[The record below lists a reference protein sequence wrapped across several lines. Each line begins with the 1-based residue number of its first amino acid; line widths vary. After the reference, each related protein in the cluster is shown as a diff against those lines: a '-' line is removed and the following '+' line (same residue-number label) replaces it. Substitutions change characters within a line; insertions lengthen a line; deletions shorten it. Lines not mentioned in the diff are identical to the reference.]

1 MVNKLFPEERLEQ
14 LYKIIQEEKKVRV
27 NDVSARFSMSRSTIR
42 TDLEELESRGL
53 IVRTHGGAILRNSAL
68 KDNENEKL
76 SHNVELNIR
85 MQEYIEE
92 KRAIGQL
99 AATLVNDGDTLMIDG
114 GSTTKAVAEQLIDK
128 KKLSIVTNSILLMP
142 DLMAIADSAVY
153 ITGGIVYKE
162 NSVLVGDWSNDFVS
176 HFKTK
181 KSIIGMDGVSI
192 ESGLTVADSMVPAVA
207 SIKKRMIEASSELI
221 IVCDHSKLGRI
232 CLTPVASCESI
243 SYLVT
248 DDGADPNMISEL
260 KALGVNVLIAK
271 VKNHS

>member
-14 LYKIIQEEKKVRV
+14 LYKIIQDEKKVRV
-27 NDVSARFSMSRSTIR
+27 NDVSTRFSMSRSTIR

-53 IVRTHGGAILRNSAL
+53 IVRTHGGAILRSSTL

-85 MQEYIEE
+85 TQEYTEE

-99 AATLVNDGDTLMIDG
+99 AATLINDGDTLMIDG

-128 KKLSIVTNSILLMP
+128 KKLTIVTNSIFLMP
-142 DLMAIADSAVY
+142 DLMAIGDSAVY
-153 ITGGIVYKE
+153 LTGGIVYKE

-181 KSIIGMDGVSI
+181 KSILGMDGVSI

-221 IVCDHSKLGRI
+221 IVCDHSKLGRV
-232 CLTPVASCESI
+232 CLTPVASCENMK
-243 SYLVT
+243 YLVT
-248 DDGADPNMISEL
+248 DDGADPDMINEL
-260 KALGVNVLIAK
+260 RALGVNVLIAK
-271 VKNHS
+271 VKNRS